1 MAQTLDLLH
10 VMCTRLHP
18 GHLSVRGGGRSR
30 RKDDVVKIRFEPFN
44 AMIIINII
52 IAIVVAIIII
62 INIIIIFP

>member
-10 VMCTRLHP
+10 VMCTRLHQ
-18 GHLSVRGGGRSR
+18 GHVSVRGGDRSR

-44 AMIIINII
+44 VMIIINII
-52 IAIVVAIIII
+52 IVIVVIIII